1 MSYKVETIKDG
12 TEKYFYIRDLDTM
25 AIEELPSKY
34 LMHKIKCRR
43 SPNTVKRSAFAI
55 CYYMGY
61 MEEKEMELT
70 EVYQLGYEKQTEHF
84 VDFLYWLRAGNHTKQ
99 SDGKLKKCPNQGTCN
114 AYLKD
119 VFRFYLFIEAE
130 YEQYGSLKT
139 LSYNQIIAVNQVGV
153 KKVLRNHSF
162 KGYLKEEE
170 HRGRAAKENQIVT
183 ILQACTNRRD
193 QLLLLLLAETGYR
206 IGEILG
212 VDYTRDIDYERHTI
226 RVFFR
231 DDNEN
236 KARAKNAAY
245 RRSKVS
251 DATFQFLL
259 FYLSKYREFL
269 QHQQMLFVN
278 IEGET
283 KGKALQV
290 DAVYRM
296 LERMEKKT
304 GIHTTPHMLRR
315 YFGNMRRDA
324 GWPLEMISQ
333 AYGHK
338 HIDTTIKYL
347 NLVDDQLMEASDQYY
362 AKHSALYDV
371 EKLL

>member
-1 MSYKVETIKDG
+1 MERLKVLYYDSFTTPDSIG
-12 TEKYFYIRDLDTM
+12 
-25 AIEELPSKY
+25 
-34 LMHKIKCRR
+34 
-43 SPNTVKRSAFAI
+43 VKR
-55 CYYMGY
+55 
-61 MEEKEMELT
+61 K
-70 EVYQLGYEKQTEHF
+70 
-84 VDFLYWLRAGNHTKQ
+84 LR
-99 SDGKLKKCPNQGTCN
+99 
-114 AYLKD
+114 
-119 VFRFYLFIEAE
+119 FR
-130 YEQYGSLKT
+130 
-139 LSYNQIIAVNQVGV
+139 
-153 KKVLRNHSF
+153 SF
-162 KGYLKEEE
+162 HGYLKEEE
-170 HRGRAAKENQIVT
+170 RNVRPAEHHE
-183 ILQACTNRRD
+183 ILELLKQCTNCRD
-193 QLLLLLLAETGYR
+193 QLLIMLLAETGYR

-236 KARAKNAAY
+236 RARAKNAAY
-245 RRSKVS
+245 RRAKVS

-259 FYLSKYREFL
+259 FYLSKYRELL

-324 GWPLEMISQ
+324 GWPLEMISES
-333 AYGHK
+333 YGHK

-347 NLVDDQLMEASDQYY
+347 NIVDDQLMEASDQYY
-362 AKHSALYDV
+362 AKHSVLYDV